1 MIIAVPGELT
11 TAAALLLNGW
21 ARDRAI
27 GTEHTAIAGLGPKQS
42 FAARALVEK
51 LTGIRRHRF
60 LALLAAVRAGDD

>member
-1 MIIAVPGELT
+1 MRTGKLT
-11 TAAALLLNGW
+11 TAAALLLDGR
-21 ARDRAI
+21 ACDRAKR
-27 GTEHTAIAGLGPKQS
+27 TEHAAIAGLGPKQS